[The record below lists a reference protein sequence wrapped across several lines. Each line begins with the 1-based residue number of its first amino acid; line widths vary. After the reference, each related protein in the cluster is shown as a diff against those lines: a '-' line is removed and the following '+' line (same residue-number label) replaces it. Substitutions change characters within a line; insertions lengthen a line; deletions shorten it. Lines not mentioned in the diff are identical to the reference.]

1 MGMAAVGLFTGMALG
16 FAGHFAGFG
25 ASLLVA
31 ARGAIGFVAGRFADA
46 TVTGNSATSSTP
58 ASTATG
64 GGETSRSSE
73 DDRRR
78 TSADVQERSVRPL
91 RGVA

>member
-1 MGMAAVGLFTGMALG
+1 MGMAAVGLFTGMTPV
-16 FAGHFAGFG
+16 F
-25 ASLLVA
+25 
-31 ARGAIGFVAGRFADA
+31 AGRFADGE
-46 TVTGNSATSSTP
+46 GNSATSSTP

-78 TSADVQERSVRPL
+78 RRKRADVQERSVRPL

>member
-1 MGMAAVGLFTGMALG
+1 MGMATVGLFTGMALG
-16 FAGHFAGFG
+16 FAGHLAGFG

-31 ARGAIGFVAGRFADA
+31 ALGAIGFVSGRFADGDGELGDFFTA
-46 TVTGNSATSSTP
+46 

-64 GGETSRSSE
+64 GGETSRPPE

-78 TSADVQERSVRPL
+78 N
-91 RGVA
+91 